1 MYDLFNKNKG
11 LVILRQINAVPTIIL
26 GENVQLDDIYQ
37 YQTILI
43 VASNMTQQ
51 LQLMSIDHSQYLKI
65 CWQITSYIYSYSFTE
80 EKLEMC
86 YSF

>member
-65 CWQITSYIYSYSFTE
+65 C
-80 EKLEMC
+80 
-86 YSF
+86 

>member
-1 MYDLFNKNKG
+1 MVPYTLNCS

-51 LQLMSIDHSQYLKI
+51 LQLMSIDHSHQGLNSKKNFVRL
-65 CWQITSYIYSYSFTE
+65 QISIS
-80 EKLEMC
+80 
-86 YSF
+86 

>member
-11 LVILRQINAVPTIIL
+11 LVILRQINAVLL

-37 YQTILI
+37 NQTILSCFKYDPTTS
-43 VASNMTQQ
+43 VDVNRSFSVFRNMLTDNV
-51 LQLMSIDHSQYLKI
+51 IN
-65 CWQITSYIYSYSFTE
+65 FTE

-86 YSF
+86 MVIHFNNK